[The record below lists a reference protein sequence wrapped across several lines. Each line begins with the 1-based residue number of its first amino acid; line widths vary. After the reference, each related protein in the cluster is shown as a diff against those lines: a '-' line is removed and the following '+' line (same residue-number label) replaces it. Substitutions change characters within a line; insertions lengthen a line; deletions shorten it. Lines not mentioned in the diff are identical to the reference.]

1 VDLLADKMGEDIILL
16 DIREQT
22 IIADF
27 FVICSGTSERQT
39 RAMIDGIAQEMKQ
52 QHGIIPLHVESDA
65 GNGWVLIDYGAIM
78 VHIFSPEARAY
89 YDLENFWNEA
99 NVLLKMQ

>member
-1 VDLLADKMGEDIILL
+1 MIADKLGENIVLL

-39 RAMIDGIAQEMKQ
+39 KAIIESISQELKQ
-52 QHGIIPLHVESDA
+52 QHGILPLHVEGDA
-65 GNGWVLIDYGAIM
+65 ANGWVLLDYGNIM
-78 VHIFSPEARAY
+78 VHVFSPDARAY
-89 YDLENFWNEA
+89 YDLESFWNEA

>member
-1 VDLLADKMGEDIILL
+1 MAEDIVLL

-27 FVICSGTSERQT
+27 FVICSGASERQAKAIINGVSQT
-39 RAMIDGIAQEMKQ
+39 LKQE
-52 QHGIIPLHVESDA
+52 HGILPFHVEGDA

-78 VHIFSPEARAY
+78 VHIFSPDARAY
-89 YDLENFWNEA
+89 YDLESFWSES